1 MGLFSTA
8 TFSQGYESEESSLGL
23 KIEACRVALKDME
36 KFRSK
41 AIKLGNLDFFDSLFL
56 NAEQVLFDIDDRR
69 RSPAEVNYLLGQ
81 CQGILDSLALALNS
95 EKYGRKKRAT
105 SYGAPPETVRT
116 KMNRN
121 QAVSRPNRVIHEPLD
136 ALHDDE
142 DHEKNVR
149 VIPHKATVKKKHVQ
163 NDEILEP

>member
-1 MGLFSTA
+1 M
-8 TFSQGYESEESSLGL
+8 

-56 NAEQVLFDIDDRR
+56 NAEQVLLDIDDRR

-81 CQGILDSLALALNS
+81 CQGILDSLALALNA

-105 SYGAPPETVRT
+105 SYGAPPETIRT

-121 QAVSRPNRVIHEPLD
+121 QAVSRPNRIIHEPLD
-136 ALHDDE
+136 KLRDDE
-142 DHEKNVR
+142 DHGKHIR
-149 VIPHKATVKKKHVQ
+149 VIPHKALVKKKHAQ
-163 NDEILEP
+163 NDEILGP